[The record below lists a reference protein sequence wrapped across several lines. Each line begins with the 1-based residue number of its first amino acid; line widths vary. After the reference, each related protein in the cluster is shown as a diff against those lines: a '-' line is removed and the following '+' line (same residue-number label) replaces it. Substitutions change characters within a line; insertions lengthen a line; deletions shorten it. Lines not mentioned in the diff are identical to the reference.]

1 MWFNHGKINIYPRKI
16 NKSWEIP
23 TAVACELILA
33 PKFYHSGEKSVQFCW
48 KNGETDTVTFENGD
62 ARMLNLV
69 ANQTPLCRCGLWT
82 NTLPACCLKLN
93 RTSFSRPMSFPL
105 FLPLNSPIK
114 RISQVHII
122 ATVDKEST
130 ERGFLQRK
138 YPAKF
143 GI

>member
-1 MWFNHGKINIYPRKI
+1 MGTFNDPCD
-16 NKSWEIP
+16 S
-23 TAVACELILA
+23 TM
-33 PKFYHSGEKSVQFCW
+33 EKS
-48 KNGETDTVTFENGD
+48 TFTQEKSTD
-62 ARMLNLV
+62 ARMLNFV
-69 ANQTPLCRCGLWT
+69 ANQTALCRYGLWT

-143 GI
+143 EM